1 MLLESYR
8 ELLQAIKR
16 TAAEVFSAATTEE
29 DVCKLEQAIY
39 DEINRVAE
47 AKIAKLS

>member
-1 MLLESYR
+1 MMESYR

>member
-1 MLLESYR
+1 MMESYR
-8 ELLQAIKR
+8 ELLQVIERA
-16 TAAEVFSAATTEE
+16 AAEVFAAATTEE

-47 AKIAKLS
+47 AKIAKPS